1 VAVKPSAVPVA
12 PSGLPIVETSRSSTS
27 AGFLTAVE
35 LELEFAQPIGT
46 VDELKMVVDGV
57 QELNGVASV
66 RSDGIHIGVRY
77 DSTVVLPARI
87 RDRLREL
94 GHPAVAGTNVQN
106 PGDAAD

>member
-1 VAVKPSAVPVA
+1 MA
-12 PSGLPIVETSRSSTS
+12 PSGLPIVETSRSSSS

-35 LELEFAQPIGT
+35 LELEFAEPIGT
-46 VDELKMVVDGV
+46 TDELKQVVDGL

-66 RSDGIHIGVRY
+66 RSDSIHIGVRY